1 MTSRGGV
8 GGTDCGG
15 SAFLKSEGHKKKGLI
30 MEVMVNAVK
39 FKADD
44 KLVEFIEKKMK
55 KVSTFLPQAMKAEVT
70 LKVDKDQSEM
80 NKIGEV
86 RVLVSGDELFA
97 SKQCDTFEE
106 AVDLCLDAIK
116 KQIEKLKEKYN
127 K

>member
-1 MTSRGGV
+1 M
-8 GGTDCGG
+8 
-15 SAFLKSEGHKKKGLI
+15 KSEGHKKKGLI

-55 KVSTFLPQAMKAEVT
+55 KVSTFLPRAMRAEVT

-116 KQIEKLKEKYN
+116 KQIEKLKEKYT